1 MVDAYTDRTRLTEL
15 AYADSGPLSARG
27 RLYDYEVEPF
37 PLVDWVLSH
46 VSLPAEGA
54 VLDVGCGPGQYLA
67 TVRRWRPRVATI
79 GLDLSLGMLREASTI
94 AGVRGVRAD
103 AVELPFGTHRFDVV
117 LAPHMLYHV
126 ADIAAAAGE
135 LARVARRDGTVVI
148 VTNSCD
154 HLRELGLLVAAAFG
168 DVTGHAFDAMPR
180 SSHRFNFEDAPR
192 LLGDAL
198 DITEDERIDG
208 SIVVESPDPVVAYV
222 DSMRSLYGR
231 DISDDEWAHVLAA
244 ARSRVEHAI
253 AIDGAWR
260 TEKCVGVLVCRP
272 AS

>member
-1 MVDAYTDRTRLTEL
+1 MVDAFTDRTRLTEL
-15 AYADSGPLSARG
+15 AYADSGPLNARA
-27 RLYDYEVEPF
+27 RLYDYEIEPF

-46 VSLPAEGA
+46 VALPAEGS
-54 VLDVGCGPGQYLA
+54 VLDVGCGPGRYLA
-67 TVRRWRPRVATI
+67 TVRRWRPRVTTV
-79 GLDLSLGMLREASTI
+79 GLDLSLGMVQEASAI
-94 AGVRGVRAD
+94 AGVRAVRAD
-103 AVELPFGTHRFDVV
+103 AAALPFGARRFDVV

-126 ADIAAAAGE
+126 FDIAAAAGE
-135 LARVARRDGTVVI
+135 LARVTRREGNVVI

-154 HLRELGLLVAAAFG
+154 HLRELGLLVAAAFD

-180 SSHRFNFEDAPR
+180 SSHRFTYEDAPG

-198 DITEDERIDG
+198 DITEGERIDG
-208 SIVVESPDPVVAYV
+208 SIVIDSSAPVVAYV

-231 DISDDEWAHVLAA
+231 QVSDGEWAGVLAA

-253 AIDGAWR
+253 ALDGAWR

-272 AS
+272 TL